1 MSLIALAGWVHLPTG
16 RERQQ
21 YGAEH
26 TVILGAPAIHR
37 LQAKVLLWGAQG
49 AGCRLLAPEER
60 WSWQMQEMAGC
71 PPRRGGC
78 VGLDWILLEQ
88 ATRTGLVTLTA

>member
-16 RERQQ
+16 RERQP
-21 YGAEH
+21 YGAER
-26 TVILGAPAIHR
+26 TVILGGSCHTQTAGQGTD
-37 LQAKVLLWGAQG
+37 LGAQG

-60 WSWQMQEMAGC
+60 RSWQMQEMPGC
-71 PPRRGGC
+71 PPRWGGC
-78 VGLDWILLEQ
+78 VGLDWLLLEQ